1 MPPLC
6 RRSAR
11 ALQTH
16 RPGAHRPPG
25 LCQPSGRV
33 SLTTAHP
40 KRNLHGTAQY
50 IHTLQ
55 PNELSLV
62 IVIAVITKGISN
74 DKRSRVKALEAKEPS
89 DKLKCW
95 QVFSQLRAMQYLPR
109 TTNARRQWVRRAPGT
124 GNRHGMLW
132 AASVPMGMRDVLVH
146 KTENRCK
153 RKEKGQVCP
162 FPGRA
167 ESDCRG
173 PIAGLWP

>member
-1 MPPLC
+1 MPPL
-6 RRSAR
+6 RPSHANP
-11 ALQTH
+11 H
-16 RPGAHRPPG
+16 RPLG
-25 LCQPSGRV
+25 LCQPSRRV

-50 IHTLQ
+50 IQTLQ

-89 DKLKCW
+89 DKLECW
-95 QVFSQLRAMQYLPR
+95 QVFSQLRATQYLPR
-109 TTNARRQWVRRAPGT
+109 TTNARGQWVHRALGT

-132 AASVPMGMRDVLVH
+132 AAGVSMGIRDVLVH

-153 RKEKGQVCP
+153 RKAKGQVCP
-162 FPGRA
+162 LPGRA